1 MSDYLRCP
9 MPRCTHHV
17 HVDKTKTPAEDL
29 TDHLI
34 GTHGLPEVS
43 ASYQAHLMRP
53 ITGPKAA

>member
-17 HVDKTKTPAEDL
+17 HVDKTKTPTADL
-29 TDHLI
+29 ERHLVDK
-34 GTHGLPEVS
+34 HDPPEVS
-43 ASYQAHLMRP
+43 ASYQADLVLR